1 MKNIFYKVGLVFFL
15 FAILFSIS
23 NKAFAFALPYSIVNV
38 ITNSSGGD
46 AEFNYNLEL
55 LTPLYSFQQF
65 GIETQN
71 GQGNYSTGTTIYN
84 FNGSSTLYLTQV
96 ATSSWK
102 MSDVSCTSTDSR
114 VTTETCDNGLS
125 IGVFPYDTV
134 NCTFN
139 NIFDPTAPIIN
150 ILGDNPLKISASS
163 TEIYTDPGATAS
175 DTIDGDITENIST
188 SSDVDLTTVGTYS
201 VVYTVSDGAGNIA
214 SSTRTVEVIEPPKPT
229 CCSNV
234 LFIPGLEGSRLY
246 ETDGNGNEEKI
257 WEPGILHDNSVL
269 DLNSDGEPNNPDFY
283 TKDVIDTAYYVGN
296 VYSSFIS
303 TMNKMKSAGTI
314 NDWAAAPYDW
324 RLSLADI
331 LNNGNE
337 TSDGKIYYSGDKG
350 STSSPYIINELRE
363 LAASSQT
370 GKVTIVAHS
379 NGGLVTKALTDA
391 LGPDASKLI
400 DQIIFVAVP
409 QTGTPSAI
417 GGILHGFNTGIPF
430 DWLPFFFSS
439 EDARELGQNMSSVYN
454 FLPSSQYFNDV
465 SDPVVT
471 FDDSTLLAPW
481 RKKYGSEINS
491 EQSLD
496 NFLEDQSRTDL
507 PVTNPLIFPTSA
519 NENLLNNAVALHD
532 SELDNWTPPAGV
544 DLTEIA
550 GWGEDTLKTISYYQG
565 YTSCL
570 LQIGFMPCLF
580 HPIIEPVLQYDPV
593 MTSDGDG
600 TVVVPSALWTDTAT
614 TTGKYW
620 VNLGKYNQKYF
631 TNTGLGLFPFA
642 HANILEVTNLL
653 DFIKNIITQSTS
665 SLPLYISTSS
675 PPDTDIAKTLHFI
688 LHSPLYLG
696 IYDDEG
702 NFTGFST
709 TTNQVE
715 ENIPGSDYQ
724 TFGEVTYISIP
735 ASATAH
741 VVMSGYA
748 SGSFTLDIQE
758 VQDDNIIAS
767 TTFAG
772 IPSSTSTIAT
782 IDIPS
787 GGNISSSSPLTID
800 ENGNG
805 NIEFTLS
812 PKIGDVVLPD
822 FFATTTST
830 TTVAS
835 NNNPVVQTVGGG
847 GGFSYPYYL
856 PFSTTTESTSTKVLS
871 LVTEISSSTI
881 KTKISLSTSSPII
894 TPNLTNKN
902 TLSST
907 TKIVKAKSDNV
918 ISTSTI
924 LASKNNKQTAVVG
937 NSQINAKLLLVL
949 STFLIVVILAIK
961 FI

>member
-23 NKAFAFALPYSIVNV
+23 NKAFAFALPYSTVNV
-38 ITNSSGGD
+38 NTVSSGGD

-55 LTPLYSFQQF
+55 LTPIYSSQRFDIQ
-65 GIETQN
+65 TQN
-71 GQGNYSTGTTIYN
+71 GQGNYSTGTSLFN
-84 FNGSSTLYLTQV
+84 FSTSTLYLTQTASLGWLMSS
-96 ATSSWK
+96 AT
-102 MSDVSCTSTDSR
+102 CTSTDSR
-114 VTTETCDNGLS
+114 VVTEPYGNGVS
-125 IGVFPYDTV
+125 ITVYPYSDAV

-139 NIFDPTAPIIN
+139 NTFDATAPVIN
-150 ILGDNPLKISASS
+150 ILGDNPLTITAS
-163 TEIYTDPGATAS
+163 TTATYIDPGATAS
-175 DTIDGDITENIST
+175 DNIDGDISANIST
-188 SSDVDLTTVGTYS
+188 SSNVDLTTVGTYS
-201 VVYTVSDGAGNIA
+201 VVYTVSDNAGNIA
-214 SSTRTVEVIEPPKPT
+214 SSTRTVEVVEAPKPS

-257 WEPGILHDNSVL
+257 WEPGVLHDNSVL
-269 DLNSDGEPNNPDFY
+269 DLNSNGEPNDPDFY

-314 NDWAAAPYDW
+314 NDWATAPYDW

-350 STSSPYIINELRE
+350 ATSSPYIINELRE

-370 GKVTIVAHS
+370 GKVTIIAHS

-454 FLPSSQYFNDV
+454 FLPSSQYFNDI

-471 FDDSTLLAPW
+471 FDDSKLLAPW
-481 RKKYGSEINS
+481 REKYGSEINS

-496 NFLEDQSRTDL
+496 NFLDDSSRTDL
-507 PVTNPLIFPTSA
+507 PVTNSLTFPTSA

-532 SELDNWTPPAGV
+532 NELDNWTPPAGV

-570 LQIGFMPCLF
+570 LQIGLNTCAVN
-580 HPIIEPVLQYDPV
+580 PIISSVLQYDPV

-600 TVVVPSALWTDTAT
+600 TVVVPSALWTTSAT
-614 TTGKYW
+614 STGKYW